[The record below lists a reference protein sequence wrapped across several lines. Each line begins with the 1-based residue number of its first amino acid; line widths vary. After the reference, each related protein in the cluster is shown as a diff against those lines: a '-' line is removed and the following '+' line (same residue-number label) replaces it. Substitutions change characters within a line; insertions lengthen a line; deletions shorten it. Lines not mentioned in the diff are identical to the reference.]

1 MCSDFVIVKKT
12 PTGNLFSLFMS
23 PRVINDWLFLK
34 KYRTVIL
41 LSLSFNF
48 LAGICFRFKI
58 ICVAKHDWQ
67 DNRESSLRQGQAVL
81 LDTQWFVSDYC
92 GPRLLES
99 WNCFLSSTSSLKK
112 SAFVTFYN
120 LTVLNII
127 CTEYSILED
136 MDQPLTLTEWISL
149 VGISHLTQVLRSSSL

>member
-1 MCSDFVIVKKT
+1 MI
-12 PTGNLFSLFMS
+12 
-23 PRVINDWLFLK
+23 ILK
-34 KYRTVIL
+34 KILVSL
-41 LSLSFNF
+41 LSLSLNF

-58 ICVAKHDWQ
+58 ICVAKHDRQ
-67 DNRESSLRQGQAVL
+67 DNRQSSVRQGQAVL

-92 GPRLLES
+92 GPRILES

-136 MDQPLTLTEWISL
+136 MDQPLILTEWISL
-149 VGISHLTQVLRSSSL
+149 VGISRLTQVLRSSSL